1 MATDYLLCANYC
13 VAHFTGEQC
22 QCDCSTWPGRR
33 LFLVTLKDYHGAKV
47 DGIFDISTVKYLV
60 LPLLLGLPHQVLM

>member
-1 MATDYLLCANYC
+1 
-13 VAHFTGEQC
+13 
-22 QCDCSTWPGRR
+22 
-33 LFLVTLKDYHGAKV
+33 VTLKDYHGAKV